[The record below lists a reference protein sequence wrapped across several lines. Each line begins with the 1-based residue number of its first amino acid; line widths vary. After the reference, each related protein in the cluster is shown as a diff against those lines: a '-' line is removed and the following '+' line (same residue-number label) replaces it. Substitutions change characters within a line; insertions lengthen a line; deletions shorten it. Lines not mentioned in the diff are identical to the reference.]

1 MALLSSSPRPARVA
15 VARAAGLG
23 GWIALLLVVGCET
36 VDRAPEDMVQLS
48 TADGWS
54 YAIDRYEFP
63 NQPGAKPR
71 TYVNMTEA
79 DAACAEAG
87 KRLCTAQEWRRACEG
102 PEGDNRFGY
111 GPGYQAG
118 ACFAGQP
125 LPSGH
130 TSMMNPD
137 ELVAASGA
145 YAGCVT
151 PEGVHDLVGNLE
163 EWVQDDWRGVRG
175 MLEGGA
181 WYTYPRYAD
190 CSGRY
195 SRQPDYR
202 LDPDKRVYSAGF
214 RCCVSPVPPSAERVG
229 ADAQRQLSL
238 STGDADARYDGSAE
252 LPNGPGLWIDRF
264 EYPNQAGA
272 MPLTGVDARAA
283 VLLCQAE
290 GKRLCQAHEWER
302 ACGGSEHAAQP
313 YGDRYI
319 RAACA
324 VELDKPTPSGEHLGC
339 LAENGAQDLVGSVW
353 EWTDTP
359 LDLPA
364 LQSSPGQELRELRGG
379 SWYTDPL
386 KATCQPREGY
396 PAAPIDARFPEV
408 GFRCCRG
415 ESEEAADLPVLG
427 ARRCPAGMVAIGEFC
442 IDPDEHTGVAGDRP
456 TANLDLIGARQA
468 CSDEGKRL
476 CSEDEWTQACAGP
489 TQRRWPY
496 GNVYEPDRCH
506 DESRAR
512 ESQAGE
518 ALPGGSLPGCA
529 TPEGLMDMSGNLW
542 EWVEREGGGG
552 VLAGGGWNIA
562 AGLGQC
568 SARAAAASDYKAAE
582 TGTRCCHDGLRAAP

>member
-1 MALLSSSPRPARVA
+1 MAPSPRWA
-15 VARAAGLG
+15 
-23 GWIALLLVVGCET
+23 ALLLALGCGQEA
-36 VDRAPEDMVQLS
+36 APPDDMVRLT
-48 TADGWS
+48 TADGWAF
-54 YAIDRYEFP
+54 AIDRYEFP
-63 NQPGAKPR
+63 NVPGTKPR
-71 TYVNMTEA
+71 TYVNMIEA
-79 DAACAEAG
+79 EAACADVG
-87 KRLCTAQEWRRACEG
+87 KRLCTAQEWRRACAG
-102 PEGDNRFGY
+102 PDGTHRFGY
-111 GPGYQAG
+111 GVGYQAG
-118 ACFAGQP
+118 ACFTGQP

-145 YAGCVT
+145 HTGCVT
-151 PEGVHDLVGNLE
+151 PEGVGDLVGNLE
-163 EWVQDDWRGVRG
+163 EWVRDDWRGVRG

-214 RCCVSPVPPSAERVG
+214 RCCTSDQPLDDARVG
-229 ADAQRQLSL
+229 ADAAAQLAL
-238 STGDADARYDGSAE
+238 STGDPDQPYDPEAE

-264 EYPNQAGA
+264 EYPNRAKA
-272 MPLTGVDARAA
+272 MPLTGVDARTA
-283 VLLCQAE
+283 VLLCEAG
-290 GKRLCQAHEWER
+290 GKRLCDAHEWER

-324 VELDKPTPSGEHLGC
+324 VELDAPVPSGAHLGC

-353 EWTDTP
+353 EWTATP

-364 LQSSPGQELRELRGG
+364 LQSFPGQQLRELRGG

-396 PAAPIDARFPEV
+396 PAAPVDARFPEV

-415 ESEEAADLPVLG
+415 EAEQAEDAPALG
-427 ARRCPAGMVAIGEFC
+427 SRRCPGGMVPIAGFC
-442 IDPDEHTGVAGDRP
+442 IDPHEHTTQPGERP
-456 TANLDLIGARQA
+456 VANLDLEGSRQA
-468 CSDEGKRL
+468 CADVGKRI
-476 CSEDEWTQACAGP
+476 CTEEEWTRACAGP
-489 TQRRWPY
+489 AHRRWPY
-496 GNVYEPDRCH
+496 GNVYDPDRCH

-518 ALPGGSLPGCA
+518 ALPGGSMPGCG

-542 EWVEREGGGG
+542 EWVERSGGGG
-552 VLAGGGWNIA
+552 VIAGGGWNIA

-568 SARAAAASDYKAAE
+568 SARATPAVDYRAAE
-582 TGTRCCHDGLRAAP
+582 TGTRCCHDGLGSAP